1 MIVCCFENEHIV
13 WYIEENS
20 LATWN
25 LWINEIYGVMQS
37 ETEQRPHKVSFY
49 VDKDKAQDVTKALSE
64 IFAKR
69 GVSFKFFQEWV
80 ALEYHLSLP

>member
-1 MIVCCFENEHIV
+1 
-13 WYIEENS
+13 
-20 LATWN
+20 
-25 LWINEIYGVMQS
+25 MQS

-69 GVSFKFFQEWV
+69 GVSFKFVQE
-80 ALEYHLSLP
+80 